1 MTSIV
6 SRRTLLLAA
15 SAAAVTAGCGR
26 ETPATLRFLAPSG
39 TRAQAIAATLGKDF
53 TQRTGIHLDI
63 QLSGG
68 GGNWQDIDGR
78 LATAFAAGTPP
89 AMALVGANA
98 VLTYAAAG
106 LLQPLE
112 PLMAEGGFR
121 PDDYIEPFRRIN
133 RYDGRTVAALY
144 SLGVMV
150 FSYNAD
156 AFRKAGLDPDRPPA
170 TWSEMRSAATAV
182 VGERAARYGVLHS
195 YDADSNWT
203 FENFI
208 GWARGSMMDGR
219 RQRVTFADQ
228 PGVDV
233 LAYWRGLIADKL
245 STPTTTLEMDDAF
258 LRGDAAMV
266 FGPSTKPVRYAKEAT
281 FDCRTAV
288 VPIPDGGTRRLPP
301 GGGSLVIFT
310 KDEREQ
316 RAAWHVIQALTSA
329 AGQTELC
336 TSTGEIPVN
345 VRATGARYLG
355 PAIDKQRYRRPA
367 LDSVPDL
374 AQRFQFPGLRAVQIN
389 DLLKENIYAAL
400 TGAKE
405 PRQAL
410 SDAASRAK
418 TLLA

>member
-6 SRRTLLLAA
+6 SRRKLLLAA
-15 SAAAVTAGCGR
+15 GAAAVTAACGR
-26 ETPATLRFLAPSG
+26 ETSGTLRFLVPSG
-39 TRAQAIAATLGKDF
+39 TRAQAVEATLGKDF
-53 TQRTGIHLDI
+53 ARRTGVHPEI

-68 GGNWQDIDGR
+68 GGNWQDVDGR

-89 AMALVGANA
+89 TMAMVGANA

-112 PLMAEGGFR
+112 PLMAKGDFR
-121 PDDYIEPFRRIN
+121 PDDYIKPFRRVN
-133 RYDGRTVAALY
+133 QYHGRTAAALY

-156 AFRKAGLDPDRPPA
+156 AFRKAGLDPDRPPT
-170 TWSEMRSAATAV
+170 TWSEMRSAAAAV
-182 VGERAARYGVLHS
+182 VGKRAALYGALHS
-195 YDADSNWT
+195 YNADSNWT

-208 GWARGSMMDGR
+208 GWAGGSMMDTR
-219 RQRVTFADQ
+219 RRRITFADR

-233 LAYWRGLIADKL
+233 LTYWRGLIADKL

-266 FGPSTKPVRYAKEAT
+266 FGPSTKPVRYAEEAS

-310 KDEREQ
+310 KDKREQ
-316 RAAWHVIQALTSA
+316 RAAWKIIQALTSA
-329 AGQTELC
+329 VGQTELC

-355 PAIDKQRYRRPA
+355 PVIDKQRYRRPA

-389 DLLKENIYAAL
+389 DLLRENIYAAL
-400 TGAKE
+400 TGAKA

-410 SDAASRAK
+410 SDAASRAEA
-418 TLLA
+418 LLA

>member
-15 SAAAVTAGCGR
+15 GAAAVTAGCGR
-26 ETPATLRFLAPSG
+26 ESTGTMRFLVPSG
-39 TRAQAIAATLGKDF
+39 PRAQAVEATLGKDF
-53 TQRTGIHLDI
+53 TQRTGVPLEI

-68 GGNWQDIDGR
+68 GGNWQDVDGR

-89 AMALVGANA
+89 TMAMVGANA

-112 PLMAEGGFR
+112 PLMAKGDFR
-121 PDDYIEPFRRIN
+121 PDDYIKPFRRVN
-133 RYDGRTVAALY
+133 QYHGRTAAALY

-170 TWSEMRSAATAV
+170 TWSEMRSAAAEV
-182 VGERAARYGVLHS
+182 VGKRAARYGALHS
-195 YDADSNWT
+195 YNADSNWT

-208 GWARGSMMDGR
+208 GWAGGSMMDTR
-219 RQRVTFADQ
+219 RRRVTFADR

-266 FGPSTKPVRYAKEAT
+266 FGPSTKPVRYAEEAS

-310 KDEREQ
+310 KDKREQ
-316 RAAWHVIQALTSA
+316 RAAWKVIQALISA

-336 TSTGEIPVN
+336 ESTGEIPVN
-345 VRATGARYLG
+345 AQATDARHLG
-355 PAIDKQRYRRPA
+355 PVIHKQPYRRPA
-367 LDSVPDL
+367 LDSVPAL

-389 DLLKENIYAAL
+389 DLLQQNIYAAL

-410 SDAASRAK
+410 GDAASRAEA
-418 TLLA
+418 LLP

>member
-15 SAAAVTAGCGR
+15 GAAAVTTACGR
-26 ETPATLRFLAPSG
+26 ETSDALRFLVPSG
-39 TRAQAIAATLGKDF
+39 VRAQAVGATLGPDF
-53 TQRTGIHLDI
+53 TRRTGISVEL
-63 QLSGG
+63 QLSGA
-68 GGNWQDIDGR
+68 GGNWTDVDGR

-89 AMALVGANA
+89 AMAVVGANA

-112 PLMAEGGFR
+112 PLMAQGDFR
-121 PDDYIEPFRRIN
+121 PDDYIKPFRRVN
-133 RYDGRTVAALY
+133 QYGGHTVAALY
-144 SLGVMV
+144 SLGAMV

-170 TWSEMRSAATAV
+170 TWREMRSAAAAV
-182 VGERAARYGVLHS
+182 VSRRAARYGVLHS
-195 YDADSNWT
+195 YNADSNWT

-208 GWARGSMMDGR
+208 GWAGGSLMDAR
-219 RQRVTFADQ
+219 RRRITFADR

-233 LAYWRGLIADKL
+233 LTYWRDLITDKL

-266 FGPSTKPVRYAKEAT
+266 FGPSTKPVRYAKEAS

-310 KDEREQ
+310 KDKGRQ
-316 RAAWHVIQALTSA
+316 RAAWQIIQALISA
-329 AGQTELC
+329 PGQTELC
-336 TSTGEIPVN
+336 TNTGEIPVN

-355 PAIDKQRYRRPA
+355 PVIKEQPYRRPA

-389 DLLKENIYAAL
+389 DLLQQNIYAAL

-410 SDAASRAK
+410 NDAARRAEA
-418 TLLA
+418 LLA

>member
-1 MTSIV
+1 MTSVV

-15 SAAAVTAGCGR
+15 GAAAVTTACGHR
-26 ETPATLRFLAPSG
+26 TSGTLRFLVPSG
-39 TRAQAIAATLGKDF
+39 TRAQAIDATLGKDF
-53 TQRTGIHLDI
+53 TQRTGIHLET

-68 GGNWQDIDGR
+68 GGNWQDVDGR

-121 PDDYIEPFRRIN
+121 PDDYIEPFRRVN
-133 RYDGRTVAALY
+133 QYDGRTVAALY

-170 TWSEMRSAATAV
+170 TWSEMRSAAAAV

-208 GWARGSMMDGR
+208 GWAGGSMMDAR
-219 RQRVTFADQ
+219 RRRITFADQ

-233 LAYWRGLIADKL
+233 LTYWRGLITDKL

-258 LRGDAAMV
+258 LRGDAAIV
-266 FGPSTKPVRYAKEAT
+266 FGPATKPVRYAKEAS

-310 KDEREQ
+310 KDKAEQ
-316 RAAWHVIQALTSA
+316 QAAWQVIRALTSA

-336 TSTGEIPVN
+336 RSTGEIPVN
-345 VRATGARYLG
+345 VQATGARYLG
-355 PAIDKQRYRRPA
+355 PDIDKQPYRRPA
-367 LDSVPDL
+367 LDSVPAL

-389 DLLKENIYAAL
+389 DLLQESIYAAL

-405 PRQAL
+405 PREAL
-410 SDAASRAK
+410 NDAASRAEV
-418 TLLA
+418 LLA